1 MLIETLDRQLARLR
15 TRLAKTPL
23 PAFFAWWGES
33 LLACLPQRW
42 RDLIADR
49 NETLLLGQQGDEV
62 VVLRERGRAAPTEL
76 GRIARSLAPEAQVAE
91 YRRLRE
97 RIEDPAVQA
106 IYCID
111 AGRVLRRTITLP
123 AAAEENLRQVLSFE
137 MDRQTPFKADQI
149 YFDSRVVGRD
159 ASGRSLHVELVLLP
173 RPQLDAE
180 LASLAG
186 GALAIDGVDIWRAGH
201 GGQRSH
207 INLLPPE
214 RRARRRDLRLPLN
227 LGLIVLAL
235 VLLLLAMSKWLDN
248 RAAAVESMR
257 EKVSQSDAQARQVS
271 DLKRS
276 LVDSIAG
283 ANFLSDK
290 KRNEPLMVAVLAD
303 LTQRIPD
310 DTFLERMNIENG
322 QVQLQGQSREAAK
335 LIGLLAE
342 SPYLA
347 NPTFQGAIQPDART
361 SKERFQIT
369 AGLKRTTAAEGAE
382 GEAAKGAG
390 DGA

>member
-1 MLIETLDRQLARLR
+1 VLIETLDRQLARLR

-23 PAFFAWWGES
+23 PAFFAWWGEN

-49 NETLLLGQQGDEV
+49 NETLLLEQQPGQTV
-62 VVLRERGRAAPTEL
+62 VWRARGRAAATEY
-76 GRIARSLAPEAQVAE
+76 GRIAQDQPAEAQVAE
-91 YRRLRE
+91 FRRLRE
-97 RIEDPAVQA
+97 RIEDPTVRT

-111 AGRVLRRTITLP
+111 AGRVLRRTISLP

-137 MDRQTPFKADQI
+137 MDRQTPFKADQV
-149 YFDSRVVGRD
+149 YFDSRIVSRD
-159 ASGRSLHVELVLLP
+159 ASGRTIHVELVLLP

-180 LASLAG
+180 ITTLAG
-186 GALAIDGVDIWRAGH
+186 GALALDGVDIWRAGH

-207 INLLPPE
+207 INLLPPD
-214 RRARRRDLRLPLN
+214 RRAHRRDLRLPLN
-227 LGLIVLAL
+227 LGLAALAV

-257 EKVSQSDAQARQVS
+257 EKVNQADAQARQVS

-283 ANFLSDK
+283 ANFLADK
-290 KRNEPLMVAVLAD
+290 KRNEPLVVAVLDD
-303 LTQRIPD
+303 LTQRLPD

-322 QVQLQGQSREAAK
+322 QLQLQGQSREAAK
-335 LIGLLAE
+335 LIGLLGE
-342 SPYLA
+342 SPYLS
-347 NPTFQGAIQPDART
+347 NPNFQGAIQPDPRT

-369 AGLKRTTAAEGAE
+369 AELKRTKVAGTEDAG
-382 GEAAKGAG
+382 KGAT

>member
-42 RDLIADR
+42 RDRIADR
-49 NETLLLGQQGDEV
+49 NETLLLEQQGDEV

-76 GRIARSLAPEAQVAE
+76 GRIARSLSAEAQVAE

-111 AGRVLRRTITLP
+111 SSRVLRRTITLP

-137 MDRQTPFKADQI
+137 MDRQTPFKADQV
-149 YFDSRVVGRD
+149 YFDSRIVGRD
-159 ASGRSLHVELVLLP
+159 PSGRNLQIELVLLP
-173 RPQLDAE
+173 RPALDAE
-180 LASLAG
+180 LTGLAG

-207 INLLPPE
+207 VNLLPPE
-214 RRARRRDLRLPLN
+214 RRAHRRDLRLPLN
-227 LGLIVLAL
+227 LGLIVLAV

-271 DLKRS
+271 ELKRS
-276 LVDSIAG
+276 LVDSISG

-382 GEAAKGAG
+382 GEGGKEAG

>member
-23 PAFFAWWGES
+23 PAFFAWWGEN

-49 NETLLLGQQGDEV
+49 NETLLLEQQPGQTV
-62 VVLRERGRAAPTEL
+62 VWRARGRAAATEY
-76 GRIARSLAPEAQVAE
+76 GRIAQDQPAEAQVAE
-91 YRRLRE
+91 FRRLRE
-97 RIEDPAVQA
+97 RIEDPTVRT

-111 AGRVLRRTITLP
+111 AGRVLRRTISLP

-137 MDRQTPFKADQI
+137 MDRQTPFKADQV
-149 YFDSRVVGRD
+149 YFDSRIVSRD
-159 ASGRSLHVELVLLP
+159 ASGRTIHVELVLLP

-180 LASLAG
+180 IATLAG
-186 GALAIDGVDIWRAGH
+186 GALALDGVDIWRAGH
-201 GGQRSH
+201 DGQRSH
-207 INLLPPE
+207 INLLPPD
-214 RRARRRDLRLPLN
+214 RRAHRRDLRLPLN
-227 LGLIVLAL
+227 LALAAL
-235 VLLLLAMSKWLDN
+235 AVVLLLLAMSKWLDN

-257 EKVSQSDAQARQVS
+257 EKVNQADAQARQVS

-276 LVDSIAG
+276 LVDSISG
-283 ANFLSDK
+283 ANFLADK
-290 KRNEPLMVAVLAD
+290 KRNEPLVVAVLDD
-303 LTQRIPD
+303 LTQRLPD

-322 QVQLQGQSREAAK
+322 QLQLQGQSREAAK
-335 LIGLLAE
+335 LIGLLGE
-342 SPYLA
+342 SPYLS
-347 NPTFQGAIQPDART
+347 NPNFQGAIQPDPRT

-369 AGLKRTTAAEGAE
+369 AELKRTKVAGTEDAE
-382 GEAAKGAG
+382 KGAT

>member
-23 PAFFAWWGES
+23 PAFFAWWGEN

-49 NETLLLGQQGDEV
+49 NETLLLEQQPGQTV
-62 VVLRERGRAAPTEL
+62 VWRARGRAAATEY
-76 GRIARSLAPEAQVAE
+76 GRIAQDQPPEAQVAE
-91 YRRLRE
+91 FRRLRE
-97 RIEDPAVQA
+97 RIEDPTVRT

-111 AGRVLRRTITLP
+111 AGRVLRRTISLP

-137 MDRQTPFKADQI
+137 MDRQTPFKADQV
-149 YFDSRVVGRD
+149 YFDSRIVSRD
-159 ASGRSLHVELVLLP
+159 ASGRTIHVELVLLP

-180 LASLAG
+180 ITTLAG
-186 GALAIDGVDIWRAGH
+186 GALALDGVDIWRAGH

-207 INLLPPE
+207 INLLPPD
-214 RRARRRDLRLPLN
+214 RRAHRRDLRLPLN
-227 LGLIVLAL
+227 LGLAALAV

-257 EKVSQSDAQARQVS
+257 EKVNQADAQARQVS

-283 ANFLSDK
+283 ANFLADK
-290 KRNEPLMVAVLAD
+290 KRNEPLVVAVLDD
-303 LTQRIPD
+303 LTQRLPD

-322 QVQLQGQSREAAK
+322 QLQLQGQSREAAK
-335 LIGLLAE
+335 LIGLLGE
-342 SPYLA
+342 SPYLS
-347 NPTFQGAIQPDART
+347 NPNFQGAIQPDPRT

-369 AGLKRTTAAEGAE
+369 AELKRTKVAGTEDAG
-382 GEAAKGAG
+382 KGAT

>member
-23 PAFFAWWGES
+23 PAFFAWWGEN

-49 NETLLLGQQGDEV
+49 NETLLLEQQPGQTV
-62 VVLRERGRAAPTEL
+62 VWRARGRAAATEY
-76 GRIARSLAPEAQVAE
+76 GRIAQDQPAEAQVAE
-91 YRRLRE
+91 FRRLRE
-97 RIEDPAVQA
+97 RIEDPTVRT

-111 AGRVLRRTITLP
+111 AGRVLRRTISLP

-137 MDRQTPFKADQI
+137 MDRQTPFKADQV
-149 YFDSRVVGRD
+149 YFDSRIVSRD
-159 ASGRSLHVELVLLP
+159 ASGRTIHVELVLLP

-180 LASLAG
+180 ITTLAG
-186 GALAIDGVDIWRAGH
+186 GALALDGVDIWRAGH

-207 INLLPPE
+207 INLLPPD
-214 RRARRRDLRLPLN
+214 RRAHRRDLRLPLN
-227 LGLIVLAL
+227 LGLAALAV

-257 EKVSQSDAQARQVS
+257 EKVNQADAQARQVS

-283 ANFLSDK
+283 ANFLADK
-290 KRNEPLMVAVLAD
+290 KRNEPLVVAVLDD
-303 LTQRIPD
+303 LTQRLPD

-322 QVQLQGQSREAAK
+322 QLQLQGQSREAAK
-335 LIGLLAE
+335 LIGLLGE
-342 SPYLA
+342 SPYLS
-347 NPTFQGAIQPDART
+347 NPNFQGAIQPDPRT

-369 AGLKRTTAAEGAE
+369 AELKRTKVAGTEDAG
-382 GEAAKGAG
+382 KGAT